1 MLKEYTESR
10 NPKRSVIENEI
21 KALNLKLPNG
31 TVSREYKFEFKLPAG
46 KVMMF
51 RLNGLDELG
60 LKWRTDGQCT
70 CTVEGKPVKAG
81 SFNITLQYRPA
92 GWLPGESN
100 SEIILPVTFN
110 KENKSEKIDHVASLM
125 DRLGYKV
132 EGKYK
137 PMRHQVASAIF
148 MAEHRRCFNLSTM
161 RTGKTGS
168 TLLAYRLLRSTK
180 RARKMLVLA
189 PLSTLRAVW
198 YDSTLLIP
206 DTESLLLV
214 GSKKKMIAGIQDN
227 PDIIIA
233 NYEKVKTYYDEL
245 SAWSPDIVCIDEC
258 TAYANVTTA
267 RSKLIRK
274 FLQAVGEAHG
284 AAGVRVWGLT
294 GTPGHDPL
302 KVYGMVR
309 AINPLALGP
318 IKSQYQWRELTQYK
332 VNKYEWANRPEAKA
346 MMKGILKPAI
356 RFDAKDVLDLPKVTK
371 EAQYAEATTDITVA
385 VRDLQESLIAFYRG
399 QTVTVQQASSC
410 VVRCLQLL
418 CGVVRTEAGGVT
430 TTFTDTPR
438 DHLITELIDSTT
450 RKTVI
455 FSPFTDRC
463 HALTDYLNSRGYRT
477 ECVTGETP
485 EKKRTMIFNA
495 FQNETSPRVL
505 VCHPRTVAFGVE
517 LAAADLMIFDG
528 VCLSGDFTYGQAL
541 ARLSSAKQ
549 TSRHI
554 HVVHVFSSQ
563 LELEMIRKLVEG
575 QKQSAVIADAFT
587 MLTKE
592 RLL

>member
-10 NPKRSVIENEI
+10 NPKRTVIENEI

-31 TVSREYKFEFKLPAG
+31 TVRREYKFEFKLPAG

-51 RLNGLDELG
+51 RLLGLEELG

-81 SFNITLQYRPA
+81 CFNITLQYRPA

-100 SEIILPVTFN
+100 SEIILPVTLN
-110 KENKSEKIDHVASLM
+110 KENKSDKIDHVANLM

-198 YDSTLLIP
+198 YDSCVLLP
-206 DTESLLLV
+206 DTKSLLLV
-214 GSKKKMIAGIQDN
+214 GSKKKMQSGIADN

-245 SAWSPDIVCIDEC
+245 SAWSPDVVVIDEC
-258 TAYANVTTA
+258 TAYANCLTA

-274 FLQAVGEAHG
+274 FIQPDM
-284 AAGVRVWGLT
+284 RVWGLT

-302 KVYGMVR
+302 KVYGMVK

-318 IKSQYQWRELTQYK
+318 IKSQYQWRELTQFK
-332 VNKYEWANRPEAKA
+332 ANRYEWENRPEANA

-356 RFDAKDVLDLPKVTK
+356 RFDAKDVLDLPRVTK
-371 EAQYAEATTDITVA
+371 EAQYAEATSDIRVA
-385 VRDLQESLIAFYRG
+385 VKDLQDSMMAVYKG
-399 QTVTVQQASSC
+399 QAITVQQASSC

-418 CGVVRTEAGGVT
+418 CGVVRAEAGGVT
-430 TTFTDTPR
+430 TTFIDTPR
-438 DHLITELIDSTT
+438 DHLITELINSTK

-455 FSPFTDRC
+455 FSAFTNRC

-485 EKKRTMIFNA
+485 EKKRAMIFNA
-495 FQNETSPRVL
+495 FQNETLPRVL

-549 TSRHI
+549 TSHHI

-563 LELEMIRKLVEG
+563 LELKMIRELTEG
-575 QKQSAVIADAFT
+575 QKMSAVIADAFT

>member
-1 MLKEYTESR
+1 M
-10 NPKRSVIENEI
+10 
-21 KALNLKLPNG
+21 
-31 TVSREYKFEFKLPAG
+31 
-46 KVMMF
+46 
-51 RLNGLDELG
+51 D
-60 LKWRTDGQCT
+60 
-70 CTVEGKPVKAG
+70 
-81 SFNITLQYRPA
+81 
-92 GWLPGESN
+92 
-100 SEIILPVTFN
+100 
-110 KENKSEKIDHVASLM
+110 KIARIRQLVDF
-125 DRLGYKV
+125 KV
-132 EGKYK
+132 EGKYE
-137 PMRHQVASAIF
+137 PMKHQWISGVF
-148 MAEHRRCFNLSTM
+148 MAEHKRCFNLSTM

-168 TLLAYRLLRSTK
+168 TLLAYRLLRTAR

-198 YDSTLLIP
+198 YDSALATLP
-206 DTESLLLV
+206 DTSVFLLV
-214 GSKKKMIAGIQDN
+214 GDKKKMRAGIESN
-227 PDIIIA
+227 PDIIVA

-245 SAWSPDIVCIDEC
+245 LAWSPEVVCIDEC
-258 TAYANVTTA
+258 TAYANCTTA
-267 RSKLIRK
+267 RSKTISK
-274 FLQAVGEAHG
+274 FLRAVPTA
-284 AAGVRVWGLT
+284 RVWGLT

-309 AINPLALGP
+309 VINPLALGN

-332 VNKYEWANRPEAKA
+332 VNMYEWRNRPEAEA

-356 RFDAKDVLDLPKVTK
+356 RFDAKDVLDLPRVTK
-371 EAQYAEATTDITVA
+371 EAQYAEATSDIRVA
-385 VRDLQESLIAFYRG
+385 VKDLQDSMMAVYKG
-399 QTVTVQQASSC
+399 QAITVQQASSC

-418 CGVVRTEAGGVT
+418 CGVVRAEAGGVT
-430 TTFTDTPR
+430 TTFIDTPR
-438 DHLITELIDSTT
+438 DHLITELINSTK

-455 FSPFTDRC
+455 FSAFTNRC

-485 EKKRTMIFNA
+485 EKKRAMIFNA
-495 FQNETSPRVL
+495 FQNETLPRVL

-549 TSRHI
+549 TSHHI

-563 LELEMIRKLVEG
+563 LELKMIRELTDGLKM
-575 QKQSAVIADAFT
+575 SAVIADAFT

>member
-1 MLKEYTESR
+1 M
-10 NPKRSVIENEI
+10 
-21 KALNLKLPNG
+21 
-31 TVSREYKFEFKLPAG
+31 
-46 KVMMF
+46 
-51 RLNGLDELG
+51 
-60 LKWRTDGQCT
+60 
-70 CTVEGKPVKAG
+70 
-81 SFNITLQYRPA
+81 
-92 GWLPGESN
+92 
-100 SEIILPVTFN
+100 
-110 KENKSEKIDHVASLM
+110 ENKIDKVASLM

-148 MAEHRRCFNLSTM
+148 MAEHMRCFNLSTM

-168 TLLAYRLLRSTK
+168 TLLAYRLLRSTR

-198 YDSTLLIP
+198 YDSSVLIP
-206 DTESLLLV
+206 DTESFLLV
-214 GSKKKMIAGIQDN
+214 GSKKKLEAGIASD

-233 NYEKVKTYYDEL
+233 NYEKVKTYYDAL
-245 SAWSPDIVCIDEC
+245 LAWSPDIVCIDEC

-267 RSKLIRK
+267 RSKLIQK
-274 FLQAVGEAHG
+274 FLKAVGMVH
-284 AAGVRVWGLT
+284 GVRVWGLT

-309 AINPLALGP
+309 TVNPLALGN
-318 IKSQYQWRELTQYK
+318 IRSQYQWRELTQYK
-332 VNKYEWANRPEAKA
+332 INQYEWANRPDAEP

-356 RFDAKDVLDLPKVTK
+356 RFDAKDVLDLPKLTK
-371 EAQYAEATTDITVA
+371 EAQFAEPTPDIKKA
-385 VRDLQESLIAFYRG
+385 VKDLQDSMMAVYKG

-410 VVRCLQLL
+410 VIRCLQLL
-418 CGVVRTEAGGVT
+418 CGVVRTEAGGDT
-430 TTFTDTPR
+430 STFTGTPR
-438 DHLITELIDSTT
+438 DQLITEIIDSTA

-455 FSPFTDRC
+455 FSPFVDRC
-463 HALTDYLNSRGYRT
+463 HALTDWLNSKGYKT

-485 EKKRTMIFNA
+485 EKKRAMIFNA
-495 FQNETSPRVL
+495 FQTEEAPRVL

-517 LAAADLMIFDG
+517 LSAADVMIFDG

-549 TSRHI
+549 TSDHI

-563 LELEMIRKLVEG
+563 LELKMIRALTEG
-575 QKQSAVIADAFT
+575 QKMSAVIADAFT
-587 MLTKE
+587 MATKE
-592 RLL
+592 NIL